1 MSSRPISEDDLH
13 AFVDQALDPARR
25 TEVAE
30 YLKSHPDV
38 AGRVEDYRRQRESLR
53 AALAPIAEEP
63 VPSRLDLR
71 RLIEARRASR
81 VGWRAAAVAAAAA
94 IVLLCGGAAGGWMLH
109 DLSQPPAGGIAA
121 LASQATESFEVYASD
136 HVRPVELRAEDRT
149 LLVDWASQRL
159 GRAVTA
165 PDLSRSGYRFMGG
178 RLVATPQGPAV
189 LFMYDDDRGTRLAV
203 LSRRMAVDQ
212 DAPMRPHSRGSTAG
226 FAWAENGIGYSLVGP
241 LPAEA
246 LHPIANEVRRQ
257 ERGI

>member
-1 MSSRPISEDDLH
+1 MSIRPISEDDLH

-38 AGRVEDYRRQRESLR
+38 AGRVEDYRRQREALR

-71 RLIEARRASR
+71 RLIEARQTSR
-81 VGWRAAAVAAAAA
+81 GWRAVAVAAAAA
-94 IVLLCGGAAGGWMLH
+94 IVLLCGGATGWMLR
-109 DLSQPPAGGIAA
+109 DLSQPPVGGIAA

-189 LFMYDDDRGTRLAV
+189 LFMYDDDRGTRLAL
-203 LSRRMAVDQ
+203 LSRRMVIDQ
-212 DAPMRPHSRGSTAG
+212 DAPMRPHARGSTAG
-226 FAWAENGIGYSLVGP
+226 FAWAENGIGFSLVGP
-241 LPAEA
+241 LSAEA
-246 LHPIANEVRRQ
+246 LHPIANEIRRQ
-257 ERGI
+257 EHGI

>member
-1 MSSRPISEDDLH
+1 MSNRPISEDDLH

-25 TEVAE
+25 AEVAE

-38 AGRVEDYRRQRESLR
+38 AGRVDDYGRQRTSLR

-71 RLIEARRASR
+71 RLIETRRTSR
-81 VGWRAAAVAAAAA
+81 VGWRAAAAAAV
-94 IVLLCGGAAGGWMLH
+94 VLLCGGAAGGWMLH
-109 DLSQPPAGGIAA
+109 DLSRPPAGGIAA

-136 HVRPVELRAEDRT
+136 HVRPVELRADDRT
-149 LLVDWASQRL
+149 TLVDWASQRL
-159 GRAVTA
+159 GRAVAA

-189 LFMYDDDRGTRLAV
+189 LFMYDDDRGTRLV
-203 LSRRMAVDQ
+203 MLSRRMAVDQ
-212 DAPMRPHSRGSTAG
+212 DAPMRPHSRGPVAG

-241 LPAEA
+241 MPTDA
-246 LHPIANEVRRQ
+246 LHPIANEIRRQ